1 MEQLAFK
8 KCVWKSMKRLLE
20 MPGLEQIVSGA
31 VKHGGGEGGGR
42 EGRREQNKGVLNEH
56 QVRTLYKALIQA
68 VLVQNLDGGFLKYEG
83 HIKHHRIDQTS
94 SQRCLLQNCF
104 PVSLGK

>member
-1 MEQLAFK
+1 M
-8 KCVWKSMKRLLE
+8 CVE
-20 MPGLEQIVSGA
+20 EHEEIVGNAWVRADCKWSCEARGW
-31 VKHGGGEGGGR
+31 GGGGR

-68 VLVQNLDGGFLKYEG
+68 VLVQNLDGGFFKYEG

>member
-31 VKHGGGEGGGR
+31 VKHGGGEGGG
-42 EGRREQNKGVLNEH
+42 GRDGES
-56 QVRTLYKALIQA
+56 RTK
-68 VLVQNLDGGFLKYEG
+68 GFLMSIRYV
-83 HIKHHRIDQTS
+83 HCTKH
-94 SQRCLLQNCF
+94 
-104 PVSLGK
+104 